1 MNSAEKGRAKRFA
14 EAAFR
19 SMAAYDV
26 SPTPQNYALWYAYA
40 SGAIPE
46 LRESIDALIAK
57 KIPFT
62 AEVTT
67 ELYQRHFDSV
77 GHFNLLQETGGKLH
91 YVVDQVRK
99 LLESAAGQTS
109 DFGQTLD
116 DFTAALGEDAP
127 GEKVRMLLSDLV
139 RETQDM
145 AGRNRALEERLNRAS
160 GEVTQLRE
168 NLEIVQREA
177 LTDGLTGIPN
187 RKFFETRLREAA
199 RDAVDNDEP
208 LSLLITDIDHF
219 KRFNDTYGHQVGD
232 QVLRLVARTLSDS
245 VKGRDTPARYGGE
258 EFAIIL
264 PQTRLKDARVVAEQI
279 RNNLTRR
286 KIVGKDTRDEYG
298 TVTLSFGAGQ
308 YRPGEHLNDLI
319 ARADA
324 ALYHAKRTGRNRVST
339 EDMVLQPVDA
349 PVK

>member
-1 MNSAEKGRAKRFA
+1 MPFA
-14 EAAFR
+14 
-19 SMAAYDV
+19 
-26 SPTPQNYALWYAYA
+26 
-40 SGAIPE
+40 
-46 LRESIDALIAK
+46 
-57 KIPFT
+57 
-62 AEVTT
+62 AEVTA
-67 ELYQRHFDSV
+67 ELYQRYFDQV

-99 LLESAAGQTS
+99 LLDSAAGQTNN
-109 DFGQTLD
+109 FGQTLD
-116 DFTAALGEDAP
+116 EFTTALGKD
-127 GEKVRMLLSDLV
+127 GSSGGQVRALLADLV
-139 RETQDM
+139 QETQEM

-258 EFAIIL
+258 EFVIIL

-279 RNNLTRR
+279 RANLTRR
-286 KIVGKDTRDEYG
+286 KIVGKDSRDEYG

-308 YRPGEHLNDLI
+308 YRPGERLSDLI
-319 ARADA
+319 ERADA
-324 ALYHAKRTGRNRVST
+324 ALYHAKRTGRNRVAT
-339 EDMVLQPVDA
+339 EDMVVPQPAEA
-349 PVK
+349 PVR

>member
-1 MNSAEKGRAKRFA
+1 MNAAEKGRAKRFA

-19 SMAAYDV
+19 AMAAHDV
-26 SPTPQNYALWYAYA
+26 APTPQNYALWYAYA
-40 SGAIPE
+40 SGAMPE
-46 LRESIDALIAK
+46 LKEAIDALIAK
-57 KIPFT
+57 KTAFT
-62 AEVTT
+62 AEVTAD
-67 ELYQRHFDSV
+67 LYQRYFDAV

-99 LLESAAGQTS
+99 LLDSAAGQTNN
-109 DFGQTLD
+109 FGHTLD
-116 DFTAALGEDAP
+116 EFNTAIGKDAGGES
-127 GEKVRMLLSDLV
+127 VRTLLADLV
-139 RETQDM
+139 HETQEM
-145 AGRNRALEERLNRAS
+145 AGRNKALEDKLNRAS

-199 RDAVDNDEP
+199 RDAIDNDEP

-286 KIVGKDTRDEYG
+286 KIVGKDSRDEYG

-308 YRPGEHLNDLI
+308 YRPGERLSDLI
-319 ARADA
+319 ERADA
-324 ALYHAKRTGRNRVST
+324 ALYLAKRTGRNRVAT
-339 EDMVLQPVDA
+339 EDMVPQPVEA
-349 PVK
+349 PAK